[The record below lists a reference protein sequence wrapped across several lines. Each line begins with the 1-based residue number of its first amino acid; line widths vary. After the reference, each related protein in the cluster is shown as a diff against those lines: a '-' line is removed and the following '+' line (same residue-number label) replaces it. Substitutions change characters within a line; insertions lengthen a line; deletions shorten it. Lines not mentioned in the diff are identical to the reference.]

1 MQLNKKTLQNYAE
14 YVALRSILSALK
26 LIPYAVSSILL
37 ARLFVL
43 IGYGVGIR
51 RKQADKQLAK
61 VYPDWSPKQRRAVL
75 ISLYKN
81 MGLSIAEIYLMKE
94 KVLLN
99 KSRVHGMEHVQE
111 AFALQRGSILA
122 TAHFG
127 NWEAARILPTKGIP
141 LSVIVK
147 RQRNILFDRFN
158 NARRVQHGVHLIDM
172 KRGLRDIMQDLKGN
186 RMVAILMDQNAGK
199 TGLILD
205 FLGFP
210 ATHWAGVAKLSLRYK
225 VPIVPGFARRL
236 PEGGISFEFE
246 PMVYHPDWD
255 DTEDNYVRL
264 LAEINSVIERYIHQY
279 PDQWFWVHKRWKG
292 TKVMD

>member
-1 MQLNKKTLQNYAE
+1 
-14 YVALRSILSALK
+14 
-26 LIPYAVSSILL
+26 
-37 ARLFVL
+37 
-43 IGYGVGIR
+43 
-51 RKQADKQLAK
+51 
-61 VYPDWSPKQRRAVL
+61 
-75 ISLYKN
+75 
-81 MGLSIAEIYLMKE
+81 MGLSIAEIYLLKE
-94 KVLLN
+94 QRLLDIS
-99 KSRVHGMEHVQE
+99 KTSGIEHVQA
-111 AFALQRGSILA
+111 AFAMQRGAILA

-172 KRGLRDIMQDLKGN
+172 KRGLRDIMQDLREN

-199 TGLILD
+199 TGLTLD

-225 VPIVPGFARRL
+225 VPVIPGFARRL
-236 PEGGISFEFE
+236 PEGGIHFEFE
-246 PMVYHPDWD
+246 PMVYHPEWD
-255 DTEDNYVRL
+255 DTEDNYIRL
-264 LAEINSVIERYIHQY
+264 LSEINSVIERYIHQY

-292 TKVMD
+292 TKAMD